1 MWLIYL
7 IRYFARMTNYEE
19 GCEVVC
25 SDNGT
30 HAIRV
35 RSFSATAVKSMDNIE
50 KDKQCLNIK
59 HTLLKSSASL
69 PSRDQF
75 YRLISR
81 LKFTSC
87 LSYQRPHF
95 LSSRTRVVAPKVPSG
110 AAAHLGG
117 REAAQQV
124 RK

>member
-1 MWLIYL
+1 MVDFHL
-7 IRYFARMTNYEE
+7 IRYFARLTNYEAE
-19 GCEVVC
+19 CEVC
-25 SDNGT
+25 SVYAT
-30 HAIRV
+30 RAIRV
-35 RSFSATAVKSMDNIE
+35 RSFSATAVKNMDNIE
-50 KDKQCLNIK
+50 KDK